1 MLNLKDFIRRLI
13 PRNELPQLSDF
24 SGINPKDIIDKLT
37 VEDLCLTADD
47 YFRSI
52 SDTIPLMAKP
62 FHNLLESPQILQNMG
77 LLLSGLHL
85 GPTMKILEFGA
96 GTCWFSRCLSQLQC
110 QTICCDVSRTAL
122 EIGRRLFDEFPIVGL
137 PVSEPVFLHF
147 DGHKIALPDQSVDR
161 IICNDAF
168 HHVPNQEEVI
178 SELARVL
185 KAGGIA
191 GFSEPGEF
199 HSQSPQAQYEMKN
212 FNVLENDIVP
222 MEIFAIAKK
231 YGFDDIR
238 FKLLCDMDVSLCQF
252 QSLINGKQDRELPQ
266 SVSGNIRNVMYNK
279 TIFFLYK
286 GKVIQDSRTYEGLSH
301 SIYIDKND
309 FQITAGDDMHLSM
322 KITNTGSARWINE
335 NINDL
340 GVVKIGSHLYDAKN
354 KLLDINFSRHYFTK
368 PVEPGEV
375 VDTIITINF
384 RDAGVYKLSIDLVSE
399 GIIWFENIGSK
410 PQLITVT
417 VQPK

>member
-1 MLNLKDFIRRLI
+1 
-13 PRNELPQLSDF
+13 
-24 SGINPKDIIDKLT
+24 
-37 VEDLCLTADD
+37 
-47 YFRSI
+47 
-52 SDTIPLMAKP
+52 
-62 FHNLLESPQILQNMG
+62 
-77 LLLSGLHL
+77 
-85 GPTMKILEFGA
+85 
-96 GTCWFSRCLSQLQC
+96 
-110 QTICCDVSRTAL
+110 
-122 EIGRRLFDEFPIVGL
+122 
-137 PVSEPVFLHF
+137 
-147 DGHKIALPDQSVDR
+147 
-161 IICNDAF
+161 
-168 HHVPNQEEVI
+168 
-178 SELARVL
+178 
-185 KAGGIA
+185 
-191 GFSEPGEF
+191 
-199 HSQSPQAQYEMKN
+199 
-212 FNVLENDIVP
+212 
-222 MEIFAIAKK
+222 
-231 YGFDDIR
+231 
-238 FKLLCDMDVSLCQF
+238 
-252 QSLINGKQDRELPQ
+252 
-266 SVSGNIRNVMYNK
+266 MYNK